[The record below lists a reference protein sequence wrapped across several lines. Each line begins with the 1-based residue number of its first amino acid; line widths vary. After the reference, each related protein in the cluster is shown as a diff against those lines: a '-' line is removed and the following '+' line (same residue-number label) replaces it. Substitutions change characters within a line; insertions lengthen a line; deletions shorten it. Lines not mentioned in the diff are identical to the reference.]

1 MGWIYDDL
9 SDDEPLR
16 YKILKYHKNWLSLY
30 HNFNKQSSKDFE
42 NRISRHATILS
53 FVKSRTS
60 EHYFKHESVVI
71 ISSFR
76 LISLIKQ
83 E

>member
-60 EHYFKHESVVI
+60 EHYSVVI

>member
-1 MGWIYDDL
+1 MDWIYDDL

-42 NRISRHATILS
+42 NRISGMLQFLVLWKAEHQSIILNM
-53 FVKSRTS
+53 
-60 EHYFKHESVVI
+60 
-71 ISSFR
+71 
-76 LISLIKQ
+76 SL
-83 E
+83 